1 LPLKGLKQETIV
13 KIPGTLRHRT
23 YSSSRQPEI
32 GKTRVNMKIPEG
44 KAISRMNVYK
54 DGTRRHRRIPGMFSS
69 YSVGIIM
76 GMLLG
81 IIVVR

>member
-1 LPLKGLKQETIV
+1 
-13 KIPGTLRHRT
+13 
-23 YSSSRQPEI
+23 
-32 GKTRVNMKIPEG
+32 MKIPEG